1 MDPRRP
7 PSEKYLTPRV
17 YSRSQPNASRGPPGA
32 PTWVPA
38 VLRLGGT
45 MGRKLQIGALIL
57 GMVLVAAERFTAN
70 ASQLVPG
77 SPEPILSEGVPIPPN
92 N

>member
-1 MDPRRP
+1 
-7 PSEKYLTPRV
+7 
-17 YSRSQPNASRGPPGA
+17 
-32 PTWVPA
+32 
-38 VLRLGGT
+38 

-57 GMVLVAAERFTAN
+57 GMILVAAERFTAS

-77 SPEPILSEGVPIPPN
+77 APEHILSEGVPIPPN

>member
-1 MDPRRP
+1 
-7 PSEKYLTPRV
+7 
-17 YSRSQPNASRGPPGA
+17 
-32 PTWVPA
+32 
-38 VLRLGGT
+38 

-57 GMVLVAAERFTAN
+57 GMVLVAAERFTAS

-77 SPEPILSEGVPIPPN
+77 QPQHMLNEGVPIPPN